1 MIFRTLLFFVL
12 MYFLVKF
19 ISRLFMP
26 AQQTQRNRKG
36 AGFFYNAFQQFQQQQ
51 QHQQQQKN
59 DHHRPSPKQS
69 DRFSE
74 IEEAEFEDIT
84 NEKKTGTNSPE

>member
-1 MIFRTLLFFVL
+1 MIFRTLLFFVV

-26 AQQTQRNRKG
+26 TSSGSG
-36 AGFFYNAFQQFQQQQ
+36 AESKAKTFYHTFQQFQQNRQRQ
-51 QHQQQQKN
+51 QHARQNRNVSQ
-59 DHHRPSPKQS
+59 
-69 DRFSE
+69 RFEE

-84 NEKKTGTNSPE
+84 DTENSSSKTSD